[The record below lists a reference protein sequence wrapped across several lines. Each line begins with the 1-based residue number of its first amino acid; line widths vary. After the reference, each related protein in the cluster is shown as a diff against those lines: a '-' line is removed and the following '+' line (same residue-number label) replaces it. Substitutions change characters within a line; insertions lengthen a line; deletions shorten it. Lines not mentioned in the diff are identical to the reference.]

1 MYLPKIPDS
10 PSTCASRR
18 NAVLSACEGAE
29 LWKEPLDFLT
39 QLRQEVVERTNF
51 SGDSEFFFF
60 EWRFFGRFEVWKSV
74 SSYEFFFCVGIV
86 FDFHAHKHLF
96 V

>member
-1 MYLPKIPDS
+1 M
-10 PSTCASRR
+10 
-18 NAVLSACEGAE
+18 LSACEGAE

-51 SGDSEFFFF
+51 REIRSFFFF

-74 SSYEFFFCVGIV
+74 SSYEFFFVLG
-86 FDFHAHKHLF
+86 LF
-96 V
+96 LIFILTNIFLFEVVADER